1 MGPRSNSGLPG
12 QGGVVGG
19 RASWKEAPLT
29 NVPDV
34 RSAKDP
40 LKKIL
45 TAFKIKQNSKLK
57 IDASIATSILRR
69 N

>member
-1 MGPRSNSGLPG
+1 M
-12 QGGVVGG
+12 GG